1 MSNNQHNDKNKN
13 NSEKKKKIMAD
24 LPNHMVDKKDKK
36 KTKKNEHLPTAAQPI
51 VPEINTN
58 TLMQYYSLVYSYLM
72 NSQQQYILNNLPN
85 HHTIPTTLRNSFDVN
100 NNNDRDNT
108 DLNESEKQKKNSNM
122 NNKITNFSVDALLNV
137 V

>member
-1 MSNNQHNDKNKN
+1 
-13 NSEKKKKIMAD
+13 
-24 LPNHMVDKKDKK
+24 
-36 KTKKNEHLPTAAQPI
+36 
-51 VPEINTN
+51 
-58 TLMQYYSLVYSYLM
+58 M

-108 DLNESEKQKKNSNM
+108 DLNESEKQKKISNM